1 MYHDREKHGKRIKA
15 INNKLY
21 LSTEKKRWRKNM
33 KVLGISFG
41 RKNQR

>member
-21 LSTEKKRWRKNM
+21 LSTEMGLEALTSYKYIIYGNGQVRP
-33 KVLGISFG
+33 
-41 RKNQR
+41 